1 MSVVETLQ
9 HRYERVVAGTLEMLA
24 EGTDTVTFSVT
35 GIRVAMD
42 CAEGYDPDLDEYDH
56 FHEVPA
62 VQIVWG
68 IDRADGFHWA
78 GSIDV
83 SLHESTPTNAD
94 IQTVLGA
101 AWERM
106 SFDHQTATLGDLEQ
120 AMEDIAEEAGFEG

>member
-42 CAEGYDPDLDEYDH
+42 CAEGCDPDLDESDH

-68 IDRADGFHWA
+68 IDRAGGVHCA
-78 GSIDV
+78 GSIDGPV
-83 SLHESTPTNAD
+83 QGSRPSYP
-94 IQTVLGA
+94 
-101 AWERM
+101 R
-106 SFDHQTATLGDLEQ
+106 
-120 AMEDIAEEAGFEG
+120 